1 MTHLDQIESRLKEI
15 DERCEKATPGP
26 WKKALLYSLL
36 RYNRKNYFWDDE
48 YDPEEDK
55 KRNTPDE
62 DDADFVFYSRTD
74 LPAVVKALRVMTE
87 ASKKILDDE
96 WRPNTEDTLE
106 QALSAIASILGGEG
120 K

>member
-15 DERCEKATPGP
+15 DERCAAATLGP
-26 WKKALLYSLL
+26 WHTSAGTSIIQTAHIT
-36 RYNRKNYFWDDE
+36 RDVWQI
-48 YDPEEDK
+48 
-55 KRNTPDE
+55 
-62 DDADFVFYSRTD
+62 ADVGSNSQSTKWGDQKFIAHSRTD

-106 QALSAIASILGGEG
+106 QALSAIASILGGE